1 MRGVLYYL
9 RCNVR
14 RMPRLLNLE
23 VTKRCNAKC
32 DFCPYWQE
40 KVGEELTD
48 YAPVIKKFKPVVVS
62 ITGGEPLMRKDCF
75 DIVRGIRPHCHYI
88 GFITNGRL
96 LSEAK
101 ARELV
106 GAGVDHISISLDY
119 LGEKHDEMRQIKG
132 LYDHLSNL
140 IPDLASRGYRIILN
154 TVIMESNLDQI
165 LPITYKAKEWGV
177 QVSYSAYCDIK
188 NDDKDNMVRAQH
200 YTQLMGVM
208 DELKKLKRELGSVKN
223 SDYYLNGVTP
233 YFRDGMKP
241 NCRAGYRWVQVSPD
255 GYVQQCSELPRV
267 CHFSEYSR
275 KVIKPVTCAKCWY
288 TCRGEAEANPLKPSR
303 LWELIKA

>member
-1 MRGVLYYL
+1 MRGFLYYL
-9 RCNVR
+9 RCNAR
-14 RMPRLLNLE
+14 RMPRLVNLE

-40 KVGEELTD
+40 KAGEELAD

-62 ITGGEPLMRKDCF
+62 VTGGEPLMRKDIF

-96 LSEAK
+96 LDEDK

-106 GAGVDHISISLDY
+106 KCGADHISTSLDY
-119 LGEKHDEMRQIKG
+119 LGVKHDEMRGVKG
-132 LYDHLSNL
+132 LYDHLS
-140 IPDLASRGYRIILN
+140 DLVPTLSSKGYRIVLN

-165 LPITYKAKEWGV
+165 LPIAYKAQEWGV

-188 NDDKDNMVRAQH
+188 NDDSDNMVRSKR
-200 YTQLMGVM
+200 YSQLMGVV
-208 DELKKLKRELGSVKN
+208 DELKKLKRDLKSVKN
-223 SDYYLNGVTP
+223 SDHYLDGIAP
-233 YFRDGMKP
+233 YFRDAAKT
-241 NCRAGYRWVQVSPD
+241 NCRAGYRWVQVAPD
-255 GYVQQCSELPRV
+255 GHVQQCSELPKV

-275 KVIKPVTCAKCWY
+275 KKIKPVTCTKCWY

>member
-1 MRGVLYYL
+1 MRGFWYYL
-9 RCNVR
+9 RGNLR
-14 RMPRLLNLE
+14 RTPRLVNLE

-32 DFCPYWQE
+32 NFCPYWQE
-40 KVGEELTD
+40 KAGEELAD

-62 ITGGEPLMRKDCF
+62 VTGGEPLMRKDCV
-75 DIVRGIRPHCHYI
+75 DIIRGIRPYCHYI

-96 LSEAK
+96 LTEPK

-106 GAGVDHISISLDY
+106 GAGVDHISISLDD
-119 LGEKHDEMRQIKG
+119 LGTQHDEMRQIKG

-140 IPDLASRGYRIILN
+140 VPDLASRGYRIIFN
-154 TVIMESNLDQI
+154 TVIMESNLNQI
-165 LPITYKAKEWGV
+165 LPIAYKAQEWGV

-188 NDDKDNMVRAQH
+188 NDDKDNMVRAKR
-200 YTQLMGVM
+200 YTQLMGVV
-208 DELKKLKRELGSVKN
+208 DELKRFKQSLGNVKN
-223 SDYYLNGVTP
+223 SDYYLNGIAP
-233 YFRDGMKP
+233 YFRDGVRP
-241 NCRAGYRWVQVSPD
+241 NCRAGYRWVQVAPD
-255 GYVQQCSELPRV
+255 GHVQQCSELPKI

-303 LWELIKA
+303 LWEFINA